1 MNILRRIAYTI
12 SFKKVPGQVMTK
24 RSIDMKFVWIPAG
37 EFVMGSSPK
46 EKGHCSNEGPQ
57 RKVTIS
63 KGFWLGQTPVTQ
75 RQYVRIMGNNPSLF
89 NKDHDEF
96 TRLPQHQPFFDE
108 RPVEQV
114 SWNDAIGFCQTLS
127 RKMYEEYSL
136 PTEAQ
141 WEYACRAG
149 TTTAY
154 CFGDNI
160 SQLEKYAWYLDN
172 SNGTTKRVGYR
183 EPNAWNLYDMLGN
196 VNEWCQDWYQ
206 DNYNGLDNVDPQ
218 GPSCGTSRVLRGG
231 CFLSNAAGCRA
242 AFRDCGTPE
251 YIGPANTG
259 FRIILK

>member
-1 MNILRRIAYTI
+1 MNILKRIVYAI
-12 SFKKVPGQVMTK
+12 SFNRVPGQVMTK
-24 RSIDMKFVWIPAG
+24 RSIDMQFVWIPAG

-172 SNGTTKRVGYR
+172 SNGTTKIRWLHRSIEPIRAGYWR
-183 EPNAWNLYDMLGN
+183 WLPWFPDAQPGSG
-196 VNEWCQDWYQ
+196 V
-206 DNYNGLDNVDPQ
+206 
-218 GPSCGTSRVLRGG
+218 PSVVCW
-231 CFLSNAAGCRA
+231 
-242 AFRDCGTPE
+242 
-251 YIGPANTG
+251 IGPGCPVPVGPLDPDPLQATSG
-259 FRIILK
+259 R